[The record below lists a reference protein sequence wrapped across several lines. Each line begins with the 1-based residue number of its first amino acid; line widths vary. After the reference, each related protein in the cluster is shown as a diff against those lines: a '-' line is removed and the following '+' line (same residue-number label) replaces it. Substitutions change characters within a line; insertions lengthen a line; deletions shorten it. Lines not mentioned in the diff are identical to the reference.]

1 MIVKDGN
8 RMNNYTDE
16 RFYNIM
22 IMIYNTTLHYTAIIC
37 MYSCKQC
44 NPPVYHVDG
53 AKSSEG
59 IVATRTTR
67 SSPLL
72 IPLENRRCM

>member
-1 MIVKDGN
+1 MGIE
-8 RMNNYTDE
+8 RTTIQMND
-16 RFYNIM
+16 FYYVM
-22 IMIYNTTLHYTAIIC
+22 IMIYNTTLHYTASIRIH

-44 NPPVYHVDG
+44 DPPVYHVDG

-59 IVATRTTR
+59 IIATRTTR

-72 IPLENRRCM
+72 TPLENRRYMY